1 MLHHLNS
8 LNGALPVK
16 NYTFLASIIACTALS
31 AFAEEGGSGHY
42 MPGSM
47 SSFMDG
53 VPAEPTFITR
63 LNVIDYQGNY
73 EHSLPFSGLEASNVD
88 VSSQAI
94 ALTMLYR
101 PQIDLGTNWSYA
113 FSATIPFVDMKVTA
127 DVTGLENDF
136 AKTDTAQGLG
146 DIVLMPLMLN
156 QNINDDLN
164 INYRVALYAPT
175 GNYEVGSLANTG
187 KNFWTV
193 EPTIA
198 AVYLGQKNGIE
209 ASLFAG
215 VDFNQ
220 ENDDTDYKSGIQAHL
235 EGTLAQ
241 HFPLWG
247 GLASGGISGFYYN
260 QITGDSGD
268 GANFGDFKARSVGAG
283 PVMSFVKK
291 AGDSDILAE
300 LKWLHE
306 FSTAKRVQGDTI
318 FLKVMAK
325 F

>member
-1 MLHHLNS
+1 MNKKILLLVCS
-8 LNGALPVK
+8 
-16 NYTFLASIIACTALS
+16 FSFTAL
-31 AFAEEGGSGHY
+31 AEEGGSGHY

-53 VPAEPTFITR
+53 VPAGQTFITR
-63 LNVIDYQGNY
+63 LNILDYQGSY
-73 EHSLPFSGLEASNVD
+73 EHSLPFAGIEAADVD
-88 VSSQAI
+88 VSSKAI
-94 ALTMLYR
+94 GLTMLYR
-101 PQIDLGTNWSYA
+101 PDIDLGENWSYA
-113 FSATIPFVDMKVTA
+113 FSATIPYVDMKVSA
-127 DVTGLENDF
+127 DVFTDSGDYR
-136 AKTDTAQGLG
+136 KTDSDSALG
-146 DIVLMPLMLN
+146 DIILMPLMIN
-156 QNINDDLN
+156 QHVNADLN
-164 INYRVALYAPT
+164 INYRIALYAPT
-175 GNYEVGSLANTG
+175 GSYEIGELANTG

-209 ASLFAG
+209 ASVFAG

-220 ENDDTDYKSGIQAHL
+220 ENDDTQYKSGIQAHL
-235 EGTLAQ
+235 EGTFAQ

-247 GLASGGISGFYYN
+247 GLAGAGVTGFYYK
-260 QITGDSGD
+260 QVTGDSGE

-283 PVMSFVKK
+283 PTLSFVKK
-291 AGDSDILAE
+291 AGKTDILTE

-306 FSTAKRVQGDTI
+306 FSTTKRVKGDTI

>member
-1 MLHHLNS
+1 MRKLTL
-8 LNGALPVK
+8 
-16 NYTFLASIIACTALS
+16 LASIFASITLTS

-63 LNVIDYQGNY
+63 LNILNYQGSY

-94 ALTMLYR
+94 GLTLLYR
-101 PQIDLGTNWSYA
+101 PHIDLGNNWSYA
-113 FSATIPFVDMKVTA
+113 FSATIPFVDMNVTA
-127 DVTGLENDF
+127 DVIGVEKNFTTIDSDE
-136 AKTDTAQGLG
+136 GLG
-146 DIVLMPLMLN
+146 DIILMPLMLN

-175 GNYEVGSLANTG
+175 GNYKVGSLANTG
-187 KNFWTV
+187 KNFWTL

-215 VDFNQ
+215 ADFNQ
-220 ENDDTDYKSGIQAHL
+220 ENDDTNYKSGIQAHL

-247 GLASGGISGFYYN
+247 GLASVGATGFYYK
-260 QITGDSGD
+260 QVTGDSGE
-268 GANFGDFKARSVGAG
+268 GAVYGDFKASSLGAG
-283 PVMSFVKK
+283 PTISFIKK
-291 AGDSDILAE
+291 AGNTDILAE

-306 FSTAKRVQGDTI
+306 FSTTKRVQGDTI